1 MTETQIAAP
10 SAQRKLT
17 GTEKAA
23 ALLLAVGKEN
33 ASKILSQ
40 LDDEEI
46 RAIAR
51 SASDLG
57 AVPQAILDSIADEF
71 VIKVTIDGGL
81 RGSSEHVERMLS
93 EIMPQ
98 QQVRQIMADV
108 RARMNEAVWPRLV
121 ELPAHLLAQFL
132 NKEHPQVITY
142 VLSKASASL
151 SAEVVALFPNHIAK

>member
-10 SAQRKLT
+10 GAQRKLT

-46 RAIAR
+46 CAIAR

-57 AVPQAILDSIADEF
+57 AVPQAIRTAS
-71 VIKVTIDGGL
+71 
-81 RGSSEHVERMLS
+81 
-93 EIMPQ
+93 Q
-98 QQVRQIMADV
+98 
-108 RARMNEAVWPRLV
+108 MN
-121 ELPAHLLAQFL
+121 
-132 NKEHPQVITY
+132 
-142 VLSKASASL
+142 S
-151 SAEVVALFPNHIAK
+151 